1 MCSLSVCS
9 SYSSIFYW
17 VVCLQ
22 FSSVQSLSC
31 VRLFVTQWTAACQA
45 SLSIANSRS
54 PPKPISIESVM
65 PSNHLI
71 LCHPFSPPAF
81 SLFQH
86 QGLFQCQLFTSG
98 GQSIVV
104 SASVLV
110 LPMNIQD
117 WFPLGWTGWIS
128 MQSCLLYYLLQ
139 FFMYFACNPF
149 IMCKCCKYLLP
160 VCVFFFLFLV
170 SNNVF
175 ERAEFFFQKKAEV

>member
-31 VRLFVTQWTAACQA
+31 VGLFVTGWTAARQA
-45 SLSIANSRS
+45 SLSMENSRS

-65 PSNHLI
+65 PSNPS
-71 LCHPFSPPAF
+71 HPLSSLSPPAF

-104 SASVLV
+104 SASALV

-128 MQSCLLYYLLQ
+128 MQSCLPYYLLQ

-149 IMCKCCKYLLP
+149 IMSKCCKYLLP

-175 ERAEFFFQKKAEV
+175 ERAEFFF